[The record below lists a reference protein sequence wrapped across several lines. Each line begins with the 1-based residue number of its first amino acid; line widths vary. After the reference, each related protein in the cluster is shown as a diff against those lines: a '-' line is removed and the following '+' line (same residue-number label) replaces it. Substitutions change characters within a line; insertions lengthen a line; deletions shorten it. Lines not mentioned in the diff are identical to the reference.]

1 MSSDYLDVAIDAAR
15 RAGAIII
22 RNLGLLGQGDIVR
35 KQAADFVTRVDTE
48 AEGAV
53 IGAIRERF
61 PDHGFLAEES
71 GEDKNP
77 RGGRAGEEVKN
88 KNLWII
94 DPLDG
99 TTNYIHGY
107 PVFSV
112 SIALQAEDELVAG
125 VVFDPVRDELF
136 TAEKGK
142 GAFLNGRRLTVS
154 GFGLPDAVIATGFPF
169 RNRQLLDDYL
179 RVFRNIFSRVS
190 DLRRAGSA
198 ALDLA
203 SVASGR
209 CDGYFEAKLKPWDLA
224 AGSLLVR
231 EAGGIVSDWAGGDG
245 FLRIGDIVAAPPHL
259 HADLLKEVRAV
270 FG

>member
-1 MSSDYLDVAIDAAR
+1 MKGDHLDVAIEAAR
-15 RAGAIII
+15 RAGSIMI
-22 RNLGLLGQGDIVR
+22 RNLGALGRDDIIR

-48 AEGAV
+48 AEKTI
-53 IGAIRERF
+53 IGTIRERF
-61 PDHGFLAEES
+61 PDHAFLAEES
-71 GEDKNP
+71 
-77 RGGRAGEEVKN
+77 VKN
-88 KNLWII
+88 LHGALPEDRYGRETSLWII

-107 PVFSV
+107 PIFSV
-112 SIALQAEDELVAG
+112 SIALQVEGELRAG
-125 VVFDPVRDELF
+125 VIFDPVRDELF
-136 TAEKGK
+136 TAVKGQ
-142 GAFLNGRRLTVS
+142 GAYLNGKRLSVS

-169 RNRQLLDDYL
+169 RNRELMEDYL

-209 CDGYFEAKLKPWDLA
+209 CDGYFEARLKPWDLA

-231 EAGGIVSDWAGGDG
+231 EAGGTVSDWEGGDD
-245 FLRIGDIVAAPPHL
+245 FLQSGNIVAAPPHL
-259 HADLLKEVRAV
+259 HADLLKEIRAV